1 MEENSVKILT
11 KRLTFLFFIL
21 INIGIYG
28 QTDVPTQRKSD
39 FWKHVQFGG
48 GFGISIGSGFT
59 DVTLAPSG
67 IYNFNDY
74 ISIGA
79 GLQGSIVSQKD
90 YYSSGIYGVN
100 ILTLFNPV
108 EEIQI
113 SLEVEQVR
121 VNNTFRNPTTGTI
134 KENFWNTG
142 LFVGAGYRMENVTVG
157 MRYNLLFNKDKNV
170 YSDALMPF
178 IRVYF

>member
-1 MEENSVKILT
+1 MEKNYVKILT
-11 KRLTFLFFIL
+11 KTLTILFFIGTS
-21 INIGIYG
+21 IGIYG
-28 QTDVPTQRKSD
+28 QTAASAPPKND

-48 GFGISIGSGFT
+48 GFGVSVGSGFT
-59 DVTLAPSG
+59 DVTVAPSA
-67 IYNFNDY
+67 IYNLNHY

-90 YYSSGIYGVN
+90 FYSSAIYGIN
-100 ILTLFNPV
+100 TIALFNPLEPV
-108 EEIQI
+108 QI

-121 VNNTFRNPTTGTI
+121 VNNSFQMVGGPN
-134 KENFWNTG
+134 KQENFWNTG
-142 LFVGAGYRMENVTVG
+142 LFVGVGYRMDNVTVG

>member
-1 MEENSVKILT
+1 MEKNSIKILT
-11 KRLTFLFFIL
+11 KTLTILFFIVTSFD
-21 INIGIYG
+21 IYG
-28 QTDVPTQRKSD
+28 QSDATVPPKSD

-48 GFGISIGSGFT
+48 GFGVSVGSGFT
-59 DVTLAPSG
+59 DVTVAPSA
-67 IYNFNDY
+67 IYNLNHY
-74 ISIGA
+74 VSIGA

-90 YYSSGIYGVN
+90 FYSSAIYGLNV
-100 ILTLFNPV
+100 ITLFNPV
-108 EEIQI
+108 EELQI

-121 VNNTFRNPTTGTI
+121 VNNTFRNPTKGTL
-134 KENFWNTG
+134 KDNFWNTG
-142 LFVGAGYRMENVTVG
+142 LFIGAGYRMENVTVG

>member
-1 MEENSVKILT
+1 MAKNSVKILT
-11 KRLTFLFFIL
+11 KTLTLLFFIGTT
-21 INIGIYG
+21 IGLYG
-28 QTDVPTQRKSD
+28 QIGPTAHPKSD

-48 GFGISIGSGFT
+48 GFGINIGSGFT

-67 IYNFNDY
+67 IYNLNHY
-74 ISIGA
+74 VSIGA

-100 ILTLFNPV
+100 VLTLFNPV

-121 VNNTFRNPTTGTI
+121 VNNTFRNPTMGTI

-142 LFVGAGYRMENVTVG
+142 LFIGAGYRMENVTVG
-157 MRYNLLFNKDKNV
+157 MRYNLLYNKDKNV

>member
-1 MEENSVKILT
+1 MEKNYVKILT
-11 KRLTFLFFIL
+11 KTLTILFFIGTS
-21 INIGIYG
+21 IGIYG
-28 QTDVPTQRKSD
+28 QTDAPAHPKSD

-48 GFGISIGSGFT
+48 GFGLSIGSGFT
-59 DVTLAPSG
+59 DVTVAPSA
-67 IYNFNDY
+67 IYNLNHY
-74 ISIGA
+74 VSIGA

-90 YYSSGIYGVN
+90 FYNSAIYGVN
-100 ILTLFNPV
+100 VLTLFNPV
-108 EEIQI
+108 EEIQL

-121 VNNTFRNPTTGTI
+121 VNNTFQMVGGTN
-134 KENFWNTG
+134 KKDNFWNTG
-142 LFVGAGYRMENVTVG
+142 FFVGAGYRMENVTVG

>member
-1 MEENSVKILT
+1 MEKNSVKILT
-11 KRLTFLFFIL
+11 KTLTILFFIGTS
-21 INIGIYG
+21 IGIYG
-28 QTDVPTQRKSD
+28 QTTASAPPKND

-48 GFGISIGSGFT
+48 GFGVSVGSGFT
-59 DVTLAPSG
+59 DVTVAPSA
-67 IYNFNDY
+67 IYNLNHYF
-74 ISIGA
+74 SIGA

-90 YYSSGIYGVN
+90 FYSSAIYGLNV
-100 ILTLFNPV
+100 ITLFNPV
-108 EEIQI
+108 EELQI

-121 VNNTFRNPTTGTI
+121 VNNTFRNPTKGTL
-134 KENFWNTG
+134 KDNFWNTG
-142 LFVGAGYRMENVTVG
+142 LFIGGGYRTDNVTVG

>member
-1 MEENSVKILT
+1 M
-11 KRLTFLFFIL
+11 
-21 INIGIYG
+21 
-28 QTDVPTQRKSD
+28 
-39 FWKHVQFGG
+39 QFGG

-90 YYSSGIYGVN
+90 YYSSGIYGVSV
-100 ILTLFNPV
+100 LTLFNPV